1 MRKTP
6 VTLGVLGIIFGAFVT
21 LYDGGR
27 LALTAMAGS
36 LNKTLG
42 AAMSSTPRAPGA
54 PDPAVMMERSQALA
68 KQLQPYTMSLMAI
81 MVLFSVALILIG
93 IGLYKRRSA
102 ARSAAL
108 GWSVLGLLYLA
119 ADAIVHFTIILPRVR
134 VMLDETFAAM
144 PNGRA
149 MAPMMQV
156 VGGAQ
161 SGFVVLGEVCL
172 AVFPI
177 VLIIL
182 LGRRS
187 AAGDFV
193 D

>member
-1 MRKTP
+1 
-6 VTLGVLGIIFGAFVT
+6 
-21 LYDGGR
+21 
-27 LALTAMAGS
+27 
-36 LNKTLG
+36 
-42 AAMSSTPRAPGA
+42 
-54 PDPAVMMERSQALA
+54 
-68 KQLQPYTMSLMAI
+68 
-81 MVLFSVALILIG
+81 
-93 IGLYKRRSA
+93 
-102 ARSAAL
+102 
-108 GWSVLGLLYLA
+108 
-119 ADAIVHFTIILPRVR
+119 VR
-134 VMLDETFAAM
+134 VMLHETFAAM

>member
-6 VTLGVLGIIFGAFVT
+6 VTLGVLAIVFGSVVT

-27 LALTAMAGS
+27 LALSGMSGSINKTFASAMAS
-36 LNKTLG
+36 
-42 AAMSSTPRAPGA
+42 APRAPGQ
-54 PDPAVMMERSQALA
+54 PDPAVMMERGQALA
-68 KQLQPYTMSLMAI
+68 KQLMPYTMSLMGA
-81 MVLFSVALILIG
+81 MVVLSVALILIG
-93 IGLYKRRSA
+93 VGLYKRKSA

-108 GWSVLGLLYLA
+108 GWSALGLLFLA
-119 ADAIVHFTIILPRVR
+119 ADAIVHFNIILPRTQA
-134 VMLDETFAAM
+134 MMNEMFAAM
-144 PNGRA
+144 PNGERVG
-149 MAPMMQV
+149 PMMQV

-161 SGFVVLGEVCL
+161 TGVVAFQELCL

-177 VLIIL
+177 VLLIL

-187 AAGDFV
+187 ASADFV